1 MVPAVNKLGF
11 AQTVYGLRNGL
22 VVAITN
28 AAIAPIKSF
37 TFTDSNAMDGI
48 GVGLCFQSALWNDI
62 HQKFMMT
69 NVPVALRQDLSR

>member
-1 MVPAVNKLGF
+1 MVPAVKKLGF

-28 AAIAPIKSF
+28 AAIAPIKSINS
-37 TFTDSNAMDGI
+37 TDSNAIEGF
-48 GVGLCFQSALWNDI
+48 GVGLCFKSAVWNDI

-69 NVPVALRQDLSR
+69 NGPVVLRQDLSR